1 MGNLQSMICVNR
13 KNLGVEKTIK
23 EEIEETPV
31 VEIHLNC
38 PSNTGSSHSQREL
51 RKDIDTAEAV
61 ESCSVETIEIKSY
74 SCTDDE
80 WSSDSLSSQ
89 SEDECDTTSD
99 AHEHQEE
106 SCTMEVRGKK
116 CFPRHMEIT
125 GLGQETDYMDSYTIA
140 PVESHTN
147 WRNERYSVQGKNS
160 NDGYSFMAREY
171 LASSA
176 PRRAR
181 QISFPAPRPSQ
192 WQWMY
197 SKILKPREQLA
208 NESLKIKQLRKEYV
222 HREDGAGA
230 RSGRPMEKIR
240 KTVRP
245 NATEDSNSGPSGRGS
260 LSPRSSSADSV
271 THKLHQQKEMTTRP
285 GDLASFFE
293 GEVTKSLQSKEM
305 TKTVCSGAMQLRV
318 IGGVRAE
325 AIEKQA
331 QNIRISH
338 YTQNTVSRHLVT
350 HCTVRQIKR
359 LMNFLMR
366 WFYYVFNIVQN
377 IRFKTLCV

>member
-51 RKDIDTAEAV
+51 RKDIDTTEAV

-106 SCTMEVRGKK
+106 SCIMEVRGKK

-140 PVESHTN
+140 PVESRTN

-176 PRRAR
+176 PKRAC

-208 NESLKIKQLRKEYV
+208 NESLKIEQLRKEYV

-230 RSGRPMEKIR
+230 RSGRLMEKIR

-245 NATEDSNSGPSGRGS
+245 SATEDSNSGPSGRGS

-271 THKLHQQKEMTTRP
+271 THKTSSTERNDHTTGR
-285 GDLASFFE
+285 SRKFFRRRSNK
-293 GEVTKSLQSKEM
+293 VAP
-305 TKTVCSGAMQLRV
+305 V
-318 IGGVRAE
+318 
-325 AIEKQA
+325 
-331 QNIRISH
+331 
-338 YTQNTVSRHLVT
+338 
-350 HCTVRQIKR
+350 
-359 LMNFLMR
+359 
-366 WFYYVFNIVQN
+366 
-377 IRFKTLCV
+377 

>member
-1 MGNLQSMICVNR
+1 MICVNR

-89 SEDECDTTSD
+89 SEDDCDTTSD

-192 WQWMY
+192 
-197 SKILKPREQLA
+197 
-208 NESLKIKQLRKEYV
+208 
-222 HREDGAGA
+222 
-230 RSGRPMEKIR
+230 
-240 KTVRP
+240 
-245 NATEDSNSGPSGRGS
+245 
-260 LSPRSSSADSV
+260 
-271 THKLHQQKEMTTRP
+271 
-285 GDLASFFE
+285 
-293 GEVTKSLQSKEM
+293 
-305 TKTVCSGAMQLRV
+305 
-318 IGGVRAE
+318 
-325 AIEKQA
+325 
-331 QNIRISH
+331 
-338 YTQNTVSRHLVT
+338 
-350 HCTVRQIKR
+350 
-359 LMNFLMR
+359 
-366 WFYYVFNIVQN
+366 
-377 IRFKTLCV
+377 

>member
-1 MGNLQSMICVNR
+1 MGNLQSMICINR

-89 SEDECDTTSD
+89 SEDECDTT
-99 AHEHQEE
+99 
-106 SCTMEVRGKK
+106 T
-116 CFPRHMEIT
+116 
-125 GLGQETDYMDSYTIA
+125 
-140 PVESHTN
+140 
-147 WRNERYSVQGKNS
+147 
-160 NDGYSFMAREY
+160 
-171 LASSA
+171 
-176 PRRAR
+176 R

-230 RSGRPMEKIR
+230 RSGRLMEKIR

-271 THKLHQQKEMTTRP
+271 THKTSSTERNDHTTGR
-285 GDLASFFE
+285 SRKFF
-293 GEVTKSLQSKEM
+293 
-305 TKTVCSGAMQLRV
+305 R
-318 IGGVRAE
+318 R
-325 AIEKQA
+325 
-331 QNIRISH
+331 RI
-338 YTQNTVSRHLVT
+338 NKVAPV
-350 HCTVRQIKR
+350 
-359 LMNFLMR
+359 
-366 WFYYVFNIVQN
+366 
-377 IRFKTLCV
+377 

>member
-23 EEIEETPV
+23 EEIEETSV

-89 SEDECDTTSD
+89 SEDDCDTTSD

-140 PVESHTN
+140 PVESRTN
-147 WRNERYSVQGKNS
+147 WRNDRYSVQGKNS
-160 NDGYSFMAREY
+160 SDGYSFMAREY

-230 RSGRPMEKIR
+230 RSGRLMEKIR

-245 NATEDSNSGPSGRGS
+245 NATEDSNSGPSSRGS

-271 THKLHQQKEMTTRP
+271 THKTSSTERNDHTTGR
-285 GDLASFFE
+285 SRKFFRRRSNK
-293 GEVTKSLQSKEM
+293 VAP
-305 TKTVCSGAMQLRV
+305 V
-318 IGGVRAE
+318 
-325 AIEKQA
+325 
-331 QNIRISH
+331 
-338 YTQNTVSRHLVT
+338 
-350 HCTVRQIKR
+350 
-359 LMNFLMR
+359 
-366 WFYYVFNIVQN
+366 
-377 IRFKTLCV
+377 